1 MLFKLWPLGFHL
13 PIKLVYYIVKTIQYS
28 AQIQESTLQPLVT
41 MVRFMNIVT
50 ITFILCIFS
59 EVKCGSLKNNF
70 LSPLPWFVCMIP
82 PYCEMASAI
91 NNGRLAVHR
100 KA

>member
-41 MVRFMNIVT
+41 MVRFMNSHNYIHFVY
-50 ITFILCIFS
+50 FF
-59 EVKCGSLKNNF
+59 LKLNAG
-70 LSPLPWFVCMIP
+70 V
-82 PYCEMASAI
+82 
-91 NNGRLAVHR
+91 
-100 KA
+100 